1 VKGSFTRAIRGMRE
15 HTYLSVVSTGVIA
28 AALVLIG
35 VFALAL
41 VNLRAAVGAWE
52 QDAHISAYLRSDLA
66 AAAHPALVQA
76 VAGLPDVAEVRY
88 VASNEAHAWMIGEM
102 PDMSPVLAELG
113 EGTLPASIEITLK
126 REATSPE
133 RMAAF
138 VEQLR
143 GAGAYSDIDFGQ
155 EWVTRF
161 NTFLSV
167 ATALGVAVGGFVT
180 VAALFLVANTIH
192 LVVYTRRDE
201 LEIMR
206 LVGATDGWIVA
217 PFLVEGALQ
226 GVFAAFLSIGL
237 LYGVHSG
244 LLAQMDAV
252 LAAGI
257 GTDDLRFLS
266 PVWLAALLTAGV
278 VLGVGAAWGA
288 TRRFLTRL
296 P

>member
-1 VKGSFTRAIRGMRE
+1 VRSAFARALRGMRE

-28 AALVLIG
+28 AALVLVGI
-35 VFALAL
+35 FALAL
-41 VNLRAAVGAWE
+41 VNLRAVVGAWE
-52 QDAHISAYLRSDLA
+52 QDAHISAYLKADLA
-66 AAAHPALVQA
+66 PAAHPALVQA
-76 VAGLPDVAEVRY
+76 VAGLPDVADVRY
-88 VASNEAHAWMIGEM
+88 VASADAHAWMIGEM
-102 PDMSPVLAELG
+102 PDMGPVLAELG
-113 EGTLPASIEITLK
+113 DGTLPASIEITLK

-138 VEQLR
+138 VDQLR
-143 GAGAYSDIDFGQ
+143 GAGAYSDVDFGQ

-167 ATALGVAVGGFVT
+167 VTALGVAVGGFVA

-226 GVFAAFLSIGL
+226 GVLAAMVSIGL
-237 LYGVHSG
+237 LYGVHAG
-244 LLAQMDAV
+244 LLAQMDAM
-252 LAAGI
+252 LAVGL
-257 GTDDLRFLS
+257 GTDDVRFLS
-266 PVWLAALLTAGV
+266 PLWLGGLVAAGV
-278 VLGVGAAWGA
+278 ALGTGAAWGA
-288 TRRFLTRL
+288 TRRFLSRL